1 LLRSEKDKPSLIALR
16 GSDLSIP
23 GRDFAGLM
31 IELLGRGH
39 PLRFCAK
46 GFSMIPVI
54 QDGDILTVRP
64 VAENELRTGM
74 VVSALLPRGE
84 NIVVH
89 RIIGRKG
96 TSRLLKGDNSREAD
110 GFVPIRS
117 ILGRVEKIER
127 NGIAIPPGT
136 FMANYL
142 VAALSRSNLSLPA
155 TLAIRRARNLF
166 SGRRTD

>member
-1 LLRSEKDKPSLIALR
+1 
-16 GSDLSIP
+16 
-23 GRDFAGLM
+23 M

-46 GFSMIPVI
+46 GFSMIPAI

-74 VVSALLPRGE
+74 VVSAVLPLGE
-84 NIVVH
+84 NIVIH

-96 TSRLLKGDNSREAD
+96 TSRLLKGDNSWEAD
-110 GFVPIRS
+110 GFVPIRA

-127 NGIAIPPGT
+127 NGRAFPPGT
-136 FMANYL
+136 FVANYL
-142 VAALSRSNLSLPA
+142 VAGLSRWNLALPA
-155 TLAIRRARNLF
+155 ILAIRKARNLF
-166 SGRRTD
+166 SGRKTD